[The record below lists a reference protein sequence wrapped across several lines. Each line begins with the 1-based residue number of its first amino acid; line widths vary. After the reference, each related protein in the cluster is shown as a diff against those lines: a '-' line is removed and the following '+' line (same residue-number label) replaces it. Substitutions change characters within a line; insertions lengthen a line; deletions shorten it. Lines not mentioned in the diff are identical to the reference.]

1 MQCTKCGTTEADNWI
16 TEKVSRIVETEKE
29 NHIHRIKH
37 ETHTVYF
44 CPQCYEEEAINGI

>member
-16 TEKVSRIVETEKE
+16 TEKVSRIVDTKQR
-29 NHIHRIKH
+29 HIHTIKH

-44 CPQCYEEEAINGI
+44 CPKCYEEEAINAI